1 MPNADG
7 RIFLFLQGPHGPFY
21 RSLAQSLVDHGA
33 QVHRVAFN
41 SSDEWEWGT
50 VGPLHR
56 FNDDPERFDSW
67 LIQRV
72 EAHGVTDIILYGDT
86 RPNHRTAVAIARERG
101 IRTHCLEE
109 GYIRPN
115 WITYERE
122 GTNGNSKVMSISLP
136 RMAQALGTASE
147 PEVELPATWGD
158 YRQHLWYSA
167 LYHARC
173 LIPTRRFGKFRGHR
187 DESLLRDCAWYWTR
201 SAKAPAIWL
210 WRSLRQW
217 ALLRSDKAFHL
228 VLLQLSFDA
237 SMQDHSD
244 FASTSDFVEQVIDS
258 FAQGA
263 APDEYLVLKA
273 HPFEDGREALGRVI
287 RTVAEDLGVGNRVIF
302 IDGGKKLAQLLD
314 RARTAIM
321 VNSTAA
327 QQALWRGLPVAALG
341 RAIYKKPGLVSEQDL
356 VSFLRHPRRPDLRSY
371 WLFRQFLMETNQIN
385 GSIYAREGINR
396 AVTVLPKLM
405 LDPVDPYDRVLG
417 GAQDRDLLKVVP
429 GPTLIATG

>member
-1 MPNADG
+1 MSNAEG
-7 RIFLFLQGPHGPFY
+7 RVFLFLQGPHGPFC
-21 RSLAQSLVDHGA
+21 RNLAQALVDHGA
-33 QVHRVAFN
+33 TVHRVAFN
-41 SSDEWEWGT
+41 ASDEWEWGT
-50 VGPLHR
+50 VGQLHR
-56 FNDDPERFDSW
+56 FNDDPERFDGW
-67 LIQRV
+67 LIQRL
-72 EAHGVTDIILYGDT
+72 EAHGVTDIVLYGDT
-86 RPNHRTAVAIARERG
+86 RPNHRTAVEIARARS

-115 WITYERE
+115 WITYERD
-122 GTNGNSKVMSISLP
+122 GANANSRVMSISLP
-136 RMAQALGTASE
+136 RMAQALGAASQ
-147 PEVELPATWGD
+147 PEVEIPATWGD

-173 LIPTRRFGKFRGHR
+173 LFPTRRFGKFRGHR
-187 DESLLRDCAWYWTR
+187 DESLLRECGWYWSR
-201 SAKAPAIWL
+201 AAKTPAIWL

-228 VLLQLSFDA
+228 VLLQLSFDS
-237 SMQDHSD
+237 SMQEHSD
-244 FASTSDFVEQVIDS
+244 FKSTSDFVERVIDS
-258 FAQGA
+258 FAEGA

-273 HPFEDGREALGRVI
+273 HPFEDGREALGKVI
-287 RTVAEDLGVGNRVIF
+287 KAVAEDLGVGKRVIY

-341 RAIYKKPGLVSEQDL
+341 RAIYKKPGLASEQDL
-356 VSFLRHPRRPDLRSY
+356 VGFMRHPRRPDLRSY
-371 WLFRQFLMETNQIN
+371 WLFRQFLMETSQVN
-385 GSIYAREGINR
+385 GSFYAKAGIER

-417 GAQDRDLLKVVP
+417 GAGDRDLLKVAP
-429 GPTLIATG
+429 GPTLIAMG

>member
-1 MPNADG
+1 MSEAEG
-7 RIFLFLQGPHGPFY
+7 RVFLFLQGPHGPFY
-21 RSLAQSLVDHGA
+21 RRLAQALLDQGA
-33 QVHRVAFN
+33 KVHRVAFN
-41 SSDEWEWGT
+41 PSDEGEWRNA
-50 VGPLHR
+50 GPLHR
-56 FNDDPERFDSW
+56 FNDDPERFDGW
-67 LIQRV
+67 LIQRL
-72 EAHGVTDIILYGDT
+72 EAHGVTDIVLYGDT
-86 RPNHRTAVAIARERG
+86 RPVHRAAVGIARDRG

-115 WITYERE
+115 WITYERD
-122 GTNGNSKVMSISLP
+122 GTNANSRVMSISLP
-136 RMAQALGTASE
+136 RMAQALGTTAQ

-158 YRQHLWYSA
+158 YRQHLWFSA

-187 DESLLRDCAWYWTR
+187 DESLLRECTWYWTR
-201 SAKAPAIWL
+201 AAKAPSIWL
-210 WRSLRQW
+210 WRSIREW

-237 SMQDHSD
+237 SMQEHSD
-244 FASTSDFVEQVIDS
+244 FESTSDFVERVIDS
-258 FAQGA
+258 FALGA

-273 HPFEDGREALGRVI
+273 HPFEDGRERLGKVI
-287 RTVAEDLGVGNRVIF
+287 RAVAEDLGVGDRVIF

-341 RAIYKKPGLVSEQDL
+341 RAIYRKPGLVSEQDL

-371 WLFRQFLMETNQIN
+371 WLFRQFLMETSQIN
-385 GSIYAREGINR
+385 GSFYAREGIER
-396 AVTVLPKLM
+396 AVSVLSNTM
-405 LDPVDPYDRVLG
+405 VDPIDPYDRVLG
-417 GAQDRDLLKVVP
+417 GPQDGDLLKVAP